1 MISDFIF
8 INLGKQKLGLAMK
21 LQKYF
26 LLLVAFLFITTSVL
40 PQQETELYKKLNSFK
55 EVVSVTPIKTDT
67 TFTEGYAIMIS
78 QPIDHNNP
86 KSETF
91 KQKVYLLHRNE
102 NLPTVLALEGYSA
115 DFNRPYELTRILQGN
130 QVLVEHRYF
139 GASVPEKIDWKY
151 LTVKQS
157 ADDHHAIVQLFKKIY
172 NGKWVSTGI
181 SKGGQTTVFFK
192 RFYPND
198 VDVAVPYVAPVNYSV
213 EDPRITQ
220 FLRTVG
226 SDDCRK
232 KILNYQRAFLQRRE
246 EIMPLLMQDVEKQNI
261 RLAFDWDFLYEIWVL
276 EYSFTF
282 WQYGAAKCE
291 DVPLPNADAKVMFEH
306 MKKVNGYSWYTEQGI
321 QQFLPSYIQFYKEI
335 GYYDYDLEPFKD
347 LLIEVT
353 DGSSIF
359 WIPKELRPKFD
370 GSLLKDVSEWLKNN
384 SNNMIFI
391 YGELDTWSAT
401 SVVLSGKTNAL
412 KMVRKDGHH
421 GTSIRS
427 FDPESKELIYST
439 LEKWLDLKIKR

>member
-1 MISDFIF
+1 
-8 INLGKQKLGLAMK
+8 MK

-26 LLLVAFLFITTSVL
+26 LFLVVFLFVASSVL
-40 PQQETELYKKLNSFK
+40 PQTETELYKRLKSFK
-55 EVVSVTPIKTDT
+55 EITSITPVKHDT
-67 TFTEGYAIMIS
+67 TFSEAYQIMVS
-78 QPIDHNNP
+78 QPVDHNKPNGAI
-86 KSETF
+86 F
-91 KQKVYLLHRNE
+91 NQKVYLLHKGE
-102 NLPTVLALEGYSA
+102 TLPTVLALEGYSA
-115 DFNRPYELTRILQGN
+115 GFNRPYELTRILQGN

-139 GASVPEKIDWKY
+139 GESAPKNLNWNY

-157 ADDHHAIVQLFKKIY
+157 AADHHAIVELFKRIY
-172 NGKWVSTGI
+172 SGKWISTGV
-181 SKGGQTTVFFK
+181 SKGGQTTIFFK

-198 VDVAVPYVAPVNYSV
+198 VDVAVPYVAQVNFSM
-213 EDPRITQ
+213 EDPRITR
-220 FLRTVG
+220 FLKTVG

-232 KILNYQRAFLQRRE
+232 KILDYQRAFLQRRD
-246 EIMPLLMQDVEKQNI
+246 EIMPLLKEDIEKQNI
-261 RLAFDWDFLYEIWVL
+261 KIAFNLDFMYEIWVL

-291 DVPLPNADAKVMFEH
+291 EIPLPIADAKTMFEQ

-321 QQFLPSYIQFYKEI
+321 KQFLPSYIQFYKEI

-347 LLIEVT
+347 LLREVK

-359 WIPKELRPKFD
+359 WIPQELRPKFD
-370 GSLLKDVSEWLKNN
+370 STLLLDIKEWIKTS

-401 SVVLSGKTNAL
+401 SAVLSGRTNAL
-412 KMVRKDGHH
+412 KMVKKDGHH

-427 FDPESKELIYST
+427 FEPENKELIYST

>member
-1 MISDFIF
+1 
-8 INLGKQKLGLAMK
+8 MK
-21 LQKYF
+21 LQKYL
-26 LLLVAFLFITTSVL
+26 LLLVVFLFVASSVL
-40 PQQETELYKKLNSFK
+40 AQQETELYKRLKSFK
-55 EVVSVTPIKTDT
+55 EIVSLTPIKHDT
-67 TFTEGYAIMIS
+67 TYSEGYQMMIS

-86 KSETF
+86 NGPTF
-91 KQKVYLLHRNE
+91 KQKVYLLHKNE
-102 NLPTVLALEGYSA
+102 KLPTVLALEGYSA

-130 QVLVEHRYF
+130 QILVEHRYF
-139 GASVPEKIDWKY
+139 GQSVPEKLDWNY
-151 LTVKQS
+151 LTVKQA

-172 NGKWVSTGI
+172 NGKWISTGI
-181 SKGGQTTVFFK
+181 SKGGQTTIFFK

-198 VDVAVPYVAPVNYSV
+198 VDVAVPYVAPVNYEK
-213 EDPRITQ
+213 EDPRITE
-220 FLRTVG
+220 FLRKVG

-232 KILNYQRAFLQRRE
+232 KILDYQRAFLKKRE

-261 RLAFDWDFLYEIWVL
+261 RLVFDWDFLFEIWVL

-291 DVPLPNADAKVMFEH
+291 EIPLPTEDANTMFEH
-306 MKKVNGYSWYTEQGI
+306 MKKVNGYSWYTEQGM
-321 QQFLPSYIQFYKEI
+321 QMFLPSYIQFYKEI

-347 LLIEVT
+347 LLLEVKN
-353 DGSSIF
+353 GSSIF
-359 WIPKELRPKFD
+359 WIPENLRPKFD
-370 GSLLKDVSEWLKNN
+370 NTLLLDVKEWIKTN

-401 SVVLSGKTNAL
+401 AVELTGKTNAL

-421 GTSIRS
+421 GTSIKS
-427 FDPESKELIYST
+427 FDAESKELIYVT

>member
-1 MISDFIF
+1 
-8 INLGKQKLGLAMK
+8 MK

-26 LLLVAFLFITTSVL
+26 LFLFVFLFVSTSVL
-40 PQQETELYKKLNSFK
+40 PQQETELYKKLKSFK
-55 EVVSVTPIKTDT
+55 EIASITPIKHDT
-67 TFTEGYAIMIS
+67 TFSEGYQIMIS
-78 QPIDHNNP
+78 QPVDHNNP

-91 KQKVYLLHRNE
+91 TQKVYLLHRNE
-102 NLPTVLALEGYSA
+102 TLPTVLALEGYSA

-139 GASVPEKIDWKY
+139 GQSVPQNLDWNF
-151 LTVKQS
+151 LTVKQ
-157 ADDHHAIVQLFKKIY
+157 AAADHHEIVKLFKKIY
-172 NGKWVSTGI
+172 SGKWVSTGI
-181 SKGGQTTVFFK
+181 SKGGQTTIFFK

-198 VDVAVPYVAPVNYSV
+198 VDVAVPYVAPVNYSK
-213 EDPRITQ
+213 EDPRITK
-220 FLRTVG
+220 FLKTVG
-226 SDDCRK
+226 SDECRK
-232 KILNYQRAFLQRRE
+232 KILDYQRGFLQRRE

-291 DVPLPNADAKVMFEH
+291 DVPLPNSDAKIMFEH
-306 MKKVNGYSWYTEQGI
+306 MKKVNGYSWYIEQGI
-321 QQFLPSYIQFYKEI
+321 KQFLPSYIQFYKEI

-347 LLIEVT
+347 LLIEVK

-359 WIPKELRPKFD
+359 WIPNELRPKFD
-370 GSLLKDVSEWLKNN
+370 NTLLTDVKEWLKTN

-401 SVVLSGKTNAL
+401 AVELSGKTNAL

-421 GTSIRS
+421 GTNIRS
-427 FDPESKELIYST
+427 FDAENKEIIYTT